1 MIFPLPDLCCLPR
14 DLPQSLRMPCRLF
27 FTVDQ
32 LRHLQQPGETD
43 WPTSTILGKKLS
55 RISEV
60 KPSFLVFA
68 LSPGCTW
75 AALLL
80 WLSYTPSWPGSLTYW
95 LIWWETQWLPEA
107 GWPQLRLPKPPW
119 SITWSPNSTY
129 PWHRPAQACS
139 SDPLCVYDS
148 YREPE
153 RKQECST
160 LEKLLSTLKPF

>member
-95 LIWWETQWLPEA
+95 LIWWETQWLPKQ
-107 GWPQLRLPKPPW
+107 GGHSWDCLNLHDPSRDHQIPHTPDTGQLRHVLQ
-119 SITWSPNSTY
+119 I
-129 PWHRPAQACS
+129 
-139 SDPLCVYDS
+139 LCVFMTVTENQ
-148 YREPE
+148 RES
-153 RKQECST
+153 RNAQ
-160 LEKLLSTLKPF
+160 L